1 MIHKLLPVLFFMLSF
16 GAKAQYSDKLIIE
29 KILQSTLNSMGQKIQ
44 YPNVKDAKVSV
55 MKITFPPGETTG
67 WHKHE
72 IPVFSYILE
81 GTLTVETEDHKVTQY
96 KENTCFAESYNI
108 YHKGTNKEKS
118 NLVVLAIY
126 LAGDQKELSIKK

>member
-1 MIHKLLPVLFFMLSF
+1 
-16 GAKAQYSDKLIIE
+16 
-29 KILQSTLNSMGQKIQ
+29 MGQKIQ

-96 KENTCFAESYNI
+96 KENSCFAESYNI

>member
-1 MIHKLLPVLFFMLSF
+1 MLSF

>member
-1 MIHKLLPVLFFMLSF
+1 MIHKLLPVLFFILSF
-16 GAKAQYSDKLIIE
+16 GVKAQYSNKLIIE
-29 KILQSTLNSMGQKIQ
+29 KLLQSDLNSMGQKIQ
-44 YPNVKDAKVSV
+44 YPNVKDATVSV

-81 GTLTVETEDHKVTQY
+81 GTLTVETEDHKVTLY

-108 YHKGTNKEKS
+108 YHKGTNNEKT